1 MKMSAEEILRR
12 YKEDSSHENLERI
25 AAENGCTI
33 REVGLFLKEAAKGE
47 NEEPKKKRPGRP
59 KKSPETS
66 KSSPSEETKSNK
78 NKRKSSKVM
87 SAECEMPPSIVMEL
101 VELKI
106 HELERMIVVFEDK
119 VNELKSQHDELVEFK
134 ERWQNGAKDGVHGKV

>member
-1 MKMSAEEILRR
+1 MKMSAEEITRR
-12 YKEDSSHENLERI
+12 YKEDSSRENLERI

-119 VNELKSQHDELVEFK
+119 VKELKTQHDELVEFK
-134 ERWQNGAKDGVHGKV
+134 ERWQNGAKNGVHGKV

>member
-1 MKMSAEEILRR
+1 MKMSAEEITRR

-78 NKRKSSKVM
+78 KKRKSSKVM

-119 VNELKSQHDELVEFK
+119 VKELKTQHDELVEFK

>member
-1 MKMSAEEILRR
+1 MKMSAEEITRR

-33 REVGLFLKEAAKGE
+33 REVGLFLREAAKGE

-59 KKSPETS
+59 KKSPEIS
-66 KSSPSEETKSNK
+66 KSSPNEETKSNK

-119 VNELKSQHDELVEFK
+119 VNELKTQHDELVEFK
-134 ERWQNGAKDGVHGKV
+134 ERWQNGAKNGVHGKV

>member
-1 MKMSAEEILRR
+1 MKMSAEEITRR

-33 REVGLFLKEAAKGE
+33 REVGLFLREAAKGE

-59 KKSPETS
+59 KKSPEIS
-66 KSSPSEETKSNK
+66 KSSPNEETKSNK

-119 VNELKSQHDELVEFK
+119 VKELKTQHDELVEFK

>member
-12 YKEDSSHENLERI
+12 YNEDSSHENLERI

-33 REVGLFLKEAAKGE
+33 REVGLFLREAAKGE

-78 NKRKSSKVM
+78 NKKKSSKVK

-119 VNELKSQHDELVEFK
+119 VNELKTQHDELVEFK
-134 ERWQNGAKDGVHGKV
+134 ERWQNGTENGVHGKV